1 MIATG
6 FAAVAI
12 LGASAL
18 RSSGRQ
24 GPSAPPAAQPVQ
36 AAEAAQLPA
45 LPPKVV
51 AVEVA
56 APPPAAPPP
65 AATPSPARAAAVP
78 PVEPKAAPMV
88 VPVPAPAVAAR
99 APGVPSDA
107 ERTEIWSLLDSGRL
121 EESASR
127 IKPLVAKNPDAA
139 WPRFALGVLDYR
151 KYWRRESINQWRLA
165 LAQDPAIGQDP
176 QFGAYLCFMLDDA
189 WTAAGVT
196 GLLNQLE
203 AQAGPL
209 LEQCVASAKT
219 PRLRALASRA
229 RDRIKSP

>member
-1 MIATG
+1 VIATS

-12 LGASAL
+12 LAAGAL

-24 GPSAPPAAQPVQ
+24 GPSAPPAAQAVE
-36 AAEAAQLPA
+36 AGEAAQLPA

-56 APPPAAPPP
+56 APRRAAPPAAAP
-65 AATPSPARAAAVP
+65 P
-78 PVEPKAAPMV
+78 PVEPKAATTP

-121 EESASR
+121 DESASR
-127 IKPLVAKNPDAA
+127 IKRLVAKNPDAA

-165 LAQDPAIGQDP
+165 LAQDPEIRQDP

-196 GLLNQLE
+196 GLLNQLG
-203 AQAGPL
+203 AQALPL
-209 LEQCVASAKT
+209 LDQCVASAKT